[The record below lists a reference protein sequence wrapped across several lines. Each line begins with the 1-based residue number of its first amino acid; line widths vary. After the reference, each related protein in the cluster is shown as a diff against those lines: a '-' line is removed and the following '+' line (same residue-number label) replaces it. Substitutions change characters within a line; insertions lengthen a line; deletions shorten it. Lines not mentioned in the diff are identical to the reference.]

1 MNAKIP
7 YQIHTPRLCLR
18 CWQPQDAALL
28 KEAINASLDH
38 LRPWMPWAAY
48 EPEPLSAKVGRL
60 RKFRGQFDLDQ
71 QYVYGIFDHDE
82 TRVLG
87 SSGLHN
93 RVGDQALEIGY
104 WIHAAWIN
112 QGYATEA
119 AAALTKVAFLF
130 HQVRRVEIHC
140 DANNVRSAAVP
151 KKLGYNLDAVLRRRT
166 LSGSEEERDTMI
178 WSLLADEFPGSP
190 AEALN
195 ISAYDAAGEKI
206 L

>member
-1 MNAKIP
+1 
-7 YQIHTPRLCLR
+7 L
-18 CWQPQDAALL
+18 
-28 KEAINASLDH
+28 
-38 LRPWMPWAAY
+38 
-48 EPEPLSAKVGRL
+48 
-60 RKFRGQFDLDQ
+60 DLDQ

-130 HQVRRVEIHC
+130 HQVRRGR
-140 DANNVRSAAVP
+140 DP
-151 KKLGYNLDAVLRRRT
+151 LRRKQRP
-166 LSGSEEERDTMI
+166 LGCG
-178 WSLLADEFPGSP
+178 A
-190 AEALN
+190 
-195 ISAYDAAGEKI
+195 
-206 L
+206 